1 MRARGP
7 MGRDE
12 GKIATGRFRSQV
24 IFLKVTA
31 LFWYFF
37 CSASFVTFIY
47 LLVTIKEVF
56 WRFSRFAGMACAREA
71 KDSRES
77 TDDLDGSFYS
87 ELWIEGW

>member
-1 MRARGP
+1 M
-7 MGRDE
+7 
-12 GKIATGRFRSQV
+12 FV
-24 IFLKVTA
+24 FLKVTA

-37 CSASFVTFIY
+37 LLSILWDVYLFIINNKNRQQKVF
-47 LLVTIKEVF
+47 LCIF

-77 TDDLDGSFYS
+77 MDDLDGSFYS